1 MTGKT
6 KTKAKTKTTVVLES
20 ENTLRASMKARI
32 RELGQASLFMSGSF
46 VRTERKCGSKTCEC
60 ANGGKKHPCC
70 LLTSKVAGKTKA
82 IYIPVE
88 MESEIEGWAAEHK
101 RVKALL
107 KEIDR
112 LGGEI
117 IRCHVA
123 ARKATALKANMP
135 ERDGQ

>member
-1 MTGKT
+1 MTGR
-6 KTKAKTKTTVVLES
+6 AKTKIKLES

-32 RELGQASLFMSGSF
+32 RELGQTSLFMSGSF
-46 VRTERKCGSKTCEC
+46 VHTERKCGSKTCEC

-82 IYIPVE
+82 IYVPVE
-88 MESEIEGWAAEHK
+88 MEAEIEEWAKEYK
-101 RVKALL
+101 RIKLLL

-117 IRCHVA
+117 IRSHVA
-123 ARKATALKANMP
+123 ARKAVESTKGSQVTP
-135 ERDGQ
+135 